1 MQRLWRKCVVAGTI
15 EGTINTC
22 LEIFEV
28 TIFYITEISWIVYSC
43 DSSFSF
49 RRRKP
54 CDRIVS
60 PREGIMEE
68 NRRGR
73 NQDCQF

>member
-28 TIFYITEISWIVYSC
+28 TIFYITENRGLYILVI
-43 DSSFSF
+43 
-49 RRRKP
+49 R
-54 CDRIVS
+54 VS
-60 PREGIMEE
+60 VSGE
-68 NRRGR
+68 GR
-73 NQDCQF
+73 NNGGESERKKPGLPILE

>member
-28 TIFYITEISWIVYSC
+28 TIFYITENRELYILVI
-43 DSSFSF
+43 
-49 RRRKP
+49 R
-54 CDRIVS
+54 VS
-60 PREGIMEE
+60 VSGEGSLAIALS
-68 NRRGR
+68 RRGKE
-73 NQDCQF
+73 